1 MIRFFRR
8 LRALPNL
15 LVAYAV
21 LRADVEEALAD
32 GTIRAAFERFRT
44 DPQVA
49 LIFPRISAEWRA
61 LEKAVNDLK

>member
-1 MIRFFRR
+1 MMRFFRR

-32 GTIRAAFERFRT
+32 GSIRAAFDRFRS

-49 LIFPRISAEWRA
+49 LVFPRISAEWRA
-61 LEKAVNDLK
+61 FEKAVNDLK